1 MNAMTSG
8 VSLEI
13 LDLRHFN
20 GALLRPLLQAE
31 SELWRRR
38 LNWDYATSARLLG
51 QYLDSHML
59 PGYAALEYGRVVGYA
74 FCVYEETKAVIG
86 DVFAME
92 SEPPDA
98 RAAMERQEDGRRPQS
113 AYELESVLL
122 GHLFETLQNSPQ
134 VDRIESQLLMHLAGA
149 HARVFRNAG
158 FRIYRRLF
166 MVQEL
171 RPEHA
176 APQAELPRELELR
189 PWRDDDLSVAGR
201 LISEAYAEHPDSLI
215 NDQYRSAH
223 GSMRFL
229 HNIVRYSG
237 CGVFAPQVSHV
248 VCERATR
255 EVVGLILASRVSA
268 QSGHITQL
276 CVRPPYRRRGLAR
289 TLLALA
295 SAEFWRH
302 GMSEISLTVT
312 EANERAIK
320 LYESAG
326 YICRHGFDAA
336 VWERQRTG
344 NRE

>member
-1 MNAMTSG
+1 MTSG

-31 SELWRRR
+31 SEVWRRR
-38 LNWDYATSARLLG
+38 LHWDYATSIRLLS

-59 PGYAALEYGRVVGYA
+59 PGYAALESGRVTGYA

-92 SEPPDA
+92 SDPSNRE
-98 RAAMERQEDGRRPQS
+98 AALDRQEDARRPQS
-113 AYELESVLL
+113 AYELEEVLL

-134 VDRIESQLLMHLAGA
+134 VDRIESQLLMHPSGA

-158 FRIYRRLF
+158 FKLYRRLF
-166 MVQEL
+166 MVQDL

-176 APQAELPRELELR
+176 APVTGLPRELEIR
-189 PWRDDDLSVAGR
+189 PWRDEDLSVAGQ
-201 LISEAYAEHPDSLI
+201 LISESYAEHPDSLI

-237 CGVFAPQVSHV
+237 CGVFSPQVSHV
-248 VCERATR
+248 VWERATR

-276 CVRPPYRRRGLAR
+276 CVRPRYRRRGLAR
-289 TLLALA
+289 TLLAMA
-295 SAEFWRH
+295 AAEFWRH
-302 GMSEISLTVT
+302 GMSEVSLTVT
-312 EANERAIK
+312 EANEKAIE
-320 LYESAG
+320 LYKSEG
-326 YICRHGFDAA
+326 YCGRHEFDAA
-336 VWERQRTG
+336 VWERQGLGIRD
-344 NRE
+344 